1 MDGGTFI
8 YNFEMAVSLSLEGL
22 LRIFREGRA
31 DHLARISEYFGELA
45 EQSEMIAAPWKDI
58 ANALQVQLQARSRG
72 AENVSIM
79 PDFCLVEALSNVAGM
94 GGMRVHYR
102 SLSKTLDGHVKQEVL
117 DRIADAIGTVLRDRD
132 AARSAY
138 DELIRQSSSGGS
150 VAPAELRAV
159 IKRVETLLT
168 TAAQLKAI
176 VSSTKVNL

>member
-102 SLSKTLDGHVKQEVL
+102 SLSKTLDG
-117 DRIADAIGTVLRDRD
+117 IADAIGTVLRDRD